1 MKKMMS
7 VLTILTFFLM
17 LMQPFTST
25 IQGSMNKNV
34 LWKNQI
40 EDENNE
46 MTYYALIVGCSRY
59 QNSLNNIPKIN
70 PFPDSSMKYVYN
82 RLLNAS
88 NWEEENI
95 FLLLNEDATKENI
108 KNRFQFLSNKVTEQ
122 DVFVFSWMG
131 HGTYISDEDQ
141 DELDG
146 YDEAI
151 CPYDTAWGENGVENL
166 LIDDELDELFSE
178 VTAKAQFIMFES
190 CFSGGLVEDENQRN
204 QSSYGY
210 LDCDADNRVVVMS
223 TLPGKIGF
231 GIQGVGWPMSYLF
244 AEAFSEIKNDVNGD
258 GWISAEEAFLQVLLN
273 YPGLEDQFFST
284 LTYFSLN
291 LSIVITS
298 ARIFMKINHFFQKH
312 GVNPIPSM
320 LCSLFFSVLAYNVYH
335 HEFFYDL
342 NYEISR
348 EFIDT
353 YFSARGVENYPNM
366 VDGFD
371 EELPLIQIA

>member
-223 TLPGKIGF
+223 TL
-231 GIQGVGWPMSYLF
+231 
-244 AEAFSEIKNDVNGD
+244 
-258 GWISAEEAFLQVLLN
+258 
-273 YPGLEDQFFST
+273 
-284 LTYFSLN
+284 SL
-291 LSIVITS
+291 IHI
-298 ARIFMKINHFFQKH
+298 
-312 GVNPIPSM
+312 
-320 LCSLFFSVLAYNVYH
+320 
-335 HEFFYDL
+335 
-342 NYEISR
+342 
-348 EFIDT
+348 
-353 YFSARGVENYPNM
+353 
-366 VDGFD
+366 
-371 EELPLIQIA
+371 